1 MQIEGILALLI
12 PIFALSIP
20 IVAILTK
27 HQKEMAQTYAQQHRL
42 QPAHN
47 PELTQMREEMRM
59 LREQLNQQSIMLDD
73 IRSQGKNL
81 QERVNENA

>member
-27 HQKEMAQTYAQQHRL
+27 HQKEMAQTFAQQHQL
-42 QPAHN
+42 QIAQN

>member
-1 MQIEGILALLI
+1 
-12 PIFALSIP
+12 
-20 IVAILTK
+20 
-27 HQKEMAQTYAQQHRL
+27 MAQTFAQQHQL
-42 QPAHN
+42 QIAQN
-47 PELTQMREEMRM
+47 PELTQMREETRM